1 MTEALLAFIEGL
13 GLAFSPCILPI
24 LPLIFAA
31 SNTGG
36 KARPLQIVFGFIISF
51 TLFSLLSRQVLL
63 ITGLQWDE
71 IQTFAFILLLF
82 FGIFLLVPGLENQ
95 FARRTNSL
103 AARAQQVSQRFL
115 NKPGG
120 AIIMGA
126 LIGIVWTPCAGPI
139 LAIALLQVIQSQTN
153 AHAIFIILAFSF
165 GAAIPMLLV
174 GYGGRFIASAL
185 SRLTHHA
192 LLIRRCLGGLIIVV
206 AVLGMLGFNLGEW
219 VAVYSD
225 REEPLLAKNHLINP
239 IAAPYEAPEIAGIDE
254 WINSAPLTL
263 ASLTGKVV
271 LVDFWTYSCINCI
284 RTLPHLERWYQQYKK
299 DGLVVLGIH
308 SPEFS
313 FEQRLV
319 NVQKAVKKFGLTYPI
334 ALDNQFAT
342 WRNYNNHYWPAHYLI
357 NKKGMVVYIHLG
369 EGDYNVMENN
379 IRYLLHLD
387 VGDEYSSTVVPISS
401 EQTAETYLGTA
412 RAERK
417 SEATPVPLHHWYLS
431 GRWQSYPQYIENE
444 ESGAQLTLHYKAK
457 KVFLVVENSG
467 VQPGAI
473 EVIRDNKHKSQISI
487 NESKLYLLVDNDN
500 TELKDEVIE
509 VKALS
514 PHLRFYAFTFEG

>member
-1 MTEALLAFIEGL
+1 MTETLLAFIEGL

-36 KARPLQIVFGFIISF
+36 KARPLQIVLGFIISF
-51 TLFSLLSRQVLL
+51 TLFSLLSRQVLFL
-63 ITGLQWDE
+63 TGLQLDQ

-82 FGIFLLVPGLENQ
+82 FGILLLTPGLETQ
-95 FARRTNSL
+95 FAQRTNSF
-103 AARAQQVSQRFL
+103 AARAQEVSQRFI
-115 NKPGG
+115 NRPGG
-120 AIIMGA
+120 AIMMGA

-153 AHAIFIILAFSF
+153 AHAILIILAFSL

-174 GYGGRFIASAL
+174 GYGGRFISGAL
-185 SRLTHHA
+185 SRLTQHA
-192 LLIRRCLGGLIIVV
+192 LVIRRCLGGLIIVV
-206 AVLGMLGFNLGEW
+206 AVLGLLGFNLGEW
-219 VAVYSD
+219 VAIYSD
-225 REEPLLAKNHLINP
+225 RDEPLLAKNHLINP
-239 IAAPYEAPEIAGIDE
+239 IAAPYKAPEILGIDE
-254 WINSAPLTL
+254 WINSAPLML
-263 ASLTGKVV
+263 ESLKGKVV

-299 DGLVVLGIH
+299 EGLVVLGIH

-313 FEQRLV
+313 FEQRVL
-319 NVQKAVKKFGLTYPI
+319 NVEKAVRKFRLTYPI
-334 ALDNQFAT
+334 ALDNQFVT

-379 IRYLLHLD
+379 IRYLLHLN
-387 VGDEYSSTVVPISS
+387 VGEEDSSTPVPISS
-401 EQTAETYLGTA
+401 EQTPETYLGTA

-417 SEATPVPLHHWYLS
+417 SEATPLPLHHWRLL
-431 GRWQSYPQYIENE
+431 GRWQAHPQYIESE
-444 ESGAQLTLHYKAK
+444 ESGAQLMLHYKAK
-457 KVFLVVENSG
+457 KVFLVVENNG

-473 EVIRDNKHKSQISI
+473 EVIRDNKHKSQIAI
-487 NESKLYLLVDNDN
+487 NESKLYLLVDNP
-500 TELKDEVIE
+500 ELKDEVIE